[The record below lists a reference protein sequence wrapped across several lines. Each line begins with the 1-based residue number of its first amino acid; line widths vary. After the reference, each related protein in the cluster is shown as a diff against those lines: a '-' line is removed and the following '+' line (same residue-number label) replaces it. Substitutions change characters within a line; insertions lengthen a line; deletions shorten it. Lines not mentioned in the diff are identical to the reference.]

1 MAPELDQHFHV
12 LRDIDYLILKDISVI
27 SPSIGEILYLN
38 MSHPRGLFHIMYLI
52 IYVV

>member
-1 MAPELDQHFHV
+1 MAPELDQHLHV
-12 LRDIDYLILKDISVI
+12 LRDTDYLILKDISI
-27 SPSIGEILYLN
+27 TSPPIGGSLYLN

>member
-1 MAPELDQHFHV
+1 MEPELDQHLHV
-12 LRDIDYLILKDISVI
+12 LRDINYLIPKDISVT
-27 SPSIGEILYLN
+27 SPPIGGILYRN